1 MPIDVESVPTGVSP
15 SIEPQLFSLEYFDLR
30 EAVHEP
36 FAVRQNFGNRADI
49 SRHHGDANRG
59 PLPKVLVV
67 DLRHGHPMSIAKP
80 VDDRPENRPFL
91 LQRMGCGN
99 VELNTKRAYKHRL
112 LGPHT
117 TLESRPGTSAEELD
131 G

>member
-1 MPIDVESVPTGVSP
+1 M
-15 SIEPQLFSLEYFDLR
+15 FSLENLDFG
-30 EAVHEP
+30 EAFYEP
-36 FAVRQNFGNRADI
+36 FAFRQNIGHRADV
-49 SRHHGDANRG
+49 SPDHSDANRG
-59 PLPKVLVV
+59 PLPEILVV
-67 DLRHGHPMSIAKP
+67 NLSHGHPVSISET
-80 VDDRPENRPFL
+80 VNDRPQNRPFL
-91 LQRMGCGN
+91 LQRMGRGN